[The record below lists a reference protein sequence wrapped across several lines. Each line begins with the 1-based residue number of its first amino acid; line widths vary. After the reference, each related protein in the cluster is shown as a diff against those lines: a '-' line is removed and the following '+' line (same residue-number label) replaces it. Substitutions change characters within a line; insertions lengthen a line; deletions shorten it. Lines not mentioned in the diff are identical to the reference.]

1 MDLNQFLRERQPRW
15 QRLTAVLDQ
24 VDDRGLAALTPHEAD
39 ELFALYRLVSS
50 DLNLVQTRTGNPA
63 LVGYLEGLVGRAYAN
78 LAVPRPVRPLHFWW
92 RVMRYRFPAIL
103 RAEKGLLA
111 LTAIVMLAGT
121 AFGFFA
127 TLAMPDT
134 ASVFLPPEHLVRTP
148 RERVERLES
157 QGTKGHE
164 RISSADEH
172 LVFTTFLFTHNIRV
186 TVLGFALGFTFGIG
200 TVLILFING
209 AMLGSLAAL
218 YLSDGVMV
226 FFLAWVGPHGVIE
239 LPCVICGCMAGLML
253 ARAQFRRDAGSLRAQ
268 LRALRPAL
276 VDVLIG
282 TATLLV
288 LAGIIEGGFSQI
300 NQPTIPYALKIAVAA
315 ALLIALLAYAFF
327 MPLGRPDR
335 DPERRRVSG

>member
-15 QRLTAVLDQ
+15 QRLTAVLDR
-24 VDDRGLAALTPHEAD
+24 VDARGLKGLSPDEAD
-39 ELFALYRLVSS
+39 EFFALYRLVSS

-78 LAVPRPVRPLHFWW
+78 LAVPKPVRPLHFWW
-92 RVMRYRFPAIL
+92 RVMRYRFPAVL

-111 LTAIVMLAGT
+111 LTAIVLLAGT

-127 TLAMPDT
+127 TLAAPDT
-134 ASVFLPPEHLVRTP
+134 ASVFLPPEHLAQTP
-148 RERVERLES
+148 SERVEQLES
-157 QGTKGHE
+157 EARKGHASV
-164 RISSADEH
+164 SSADEH

-186 TVLGFALGFTFGIG
+186 TVFGFALGFTFGIG
-200 TVLILFING
+200 TVLILFFNG

-218 YLSDGVMV
+218 YLGDGKMV

-239 LPCVICGCMAGLML
+239 LPCVVFGCMAGLML

-268 LRALRPAL
+268 LRELRPAL
-276 VDVLIG
+276 VDVLVG
-282 TATLLV
+282 AATLLV
-288 LAGIIEGGFSQI
+288 LAGTIEGGFSQI

-315 ALLIALLAYAFF
+315 ALLIALLAYAFL
-327 MPLGRPDR
+327 MPLGARGSDVP
-335 DPERRRVSG
+335 